1 MIRKLSRLIA
11 TLLALGLLAIAAL
24 LITSH
29 WQIRQV
35 EPALPTAAEIE
46 AALPEESA
54 AATISYV
61 NTATQNGPFGKLGHV
76 GVLIEWPDRAAFLL
90 DTGMPP
96 AQAIAFGAPMERFLK
111 ADPTQTF
118 GSVVSQMG
126 AAVQSIGGIA
136 FTHLHTDH
144 TDGIGGICNAQANPA
159 TVFQTGL
166 QREQQNYGTSPGEK
180 NIATAICRRLTLGPD
195 TVKQVPGFPGIVA
208 IAAGGHTPGSTL
220 FASRFNGKVWIFA
233 GDITN
238 DMHSLHNNIDK
249 HWAYTA
255 FIVPESPARQRQ
267 LRLWL
272 ESLDQRADFQV
283 LVAHDIEAWKQSEI
297 TAWRARDIQP

>member
-46 AALPEESA
+46 AALPQESA

-61 NTATQNGPFGKLGHV
+61 NTATQNGPFGQLGHV
-76 GVLIEWPDRAAFLL
+76 AVLIEWPDRASFLL

-118 GSVVSQMG
+118 GSVAEQMG
-126 AAVQSIGGIA
+126 ESVQSIEGIA

-144 TDGIGGICNAQANPA
+144 TDGIGGICKAQTKPA
-159 TVFQTGL
+159 TIFQTGL
-166 QREQQNYGTSPGEK
+166 QRELQNYGTSPGEE
-180 NIATAICRRLTLGPD
+180 NLAAAICNRLILGPD
-195 TVKQVPGFPGIVA
+195 TVKPIPGFPGIVA

-220 FASRFNGKVWIFA
+220 FASRFNGKIRIFA

-238 DMHSLHNNIDK
+238 DMHSLHNNVDK
-249 HWAYTA
+249 HWAYTT
-255 FIVPESPARQRQ
+255 FIVPENPARQRE

-272 ESLDQRADFQV
+272 ESLDQQAGFEV
-283 LVAHDIEAWKQSEI
+283 LVAHDIEAWKRSDI
-297 TAWRARDIQP
+297 AAWQAPGEQP

>member
-1 MIRKLSRLIA
+1 M
-11 TLLALGLLAIAAL
+11 LAIAAL

-46 AALPEESA
+46 AALPQESA

-61 NTATQNGPFGKLGHV
+61 NTATQNGPFGQLGHV
-76 GVLIEWPDRAAFLL
+76 AVLIEWPDRASFLL

-118 GSVVSQMG
+118 GSVAEQMG
-126 AAVQSIGGIA
+126 ESVQSIEGIA

-144 TDGIGGICNAQANPA
+144 TDGIGGICKAQPNPA
-159 TVFQTGL
+159 TIFQTGL
-166 QREQQNYGTSPGEK
+166 QRELQNYGTSPGED
-180 NIATAICRRLTLGPD
+180 NLAAAICKRLILGPD
-195 TVKQVPGFPGIVA
+195 TVKPIPGFPGIVA

-220 FASRFNGKVWIFA
+220 FASRFNGKIRIFA

-238 DMHSLHNNIDK
+238 DMHSLHNNVDK
-249 HWAYTA
+249 HWAYTT
-255 FIVPESPARQRQ
+255 FIVPENPARQRE

-272 ESLDQRADFQV
+272 ESLDQQAGFEV
-283 LVAHDIEAWKQSEI
+283 LVSHDIEAWKRSDI
-297 TAWRARDIQP
+297 AAWQAPGEQP